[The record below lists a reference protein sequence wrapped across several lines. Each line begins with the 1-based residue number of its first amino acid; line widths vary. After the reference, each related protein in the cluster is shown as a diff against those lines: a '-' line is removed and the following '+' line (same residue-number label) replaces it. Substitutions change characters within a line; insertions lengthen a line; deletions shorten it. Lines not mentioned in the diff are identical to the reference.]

1 MAIQLSLFDVDEF
14 LLKSSHEF
22 FLAMDFV
29 KFVNRKLTTLTGTAN
44 DDFYFKTLEQS
55 KKSVK
60 VALDGLMVAPRFC
73 TTYLGRILFVSENN

>member
-1 MAIQLSLFDVDEF
+1 MAIQLCLFNVDEF

-29 KFVNRKLTTLTGTAN
+29 KFVNRKLRRLTGSAHDN
-44 DDFYFKTLEQS
+44 FFNKTLEQS

-60 VALDGLMVAPRFC
+60 VALDGLMIAPRFC
-73 TTYLGRILFVSENN
+73 TTYLGRVLLISENT